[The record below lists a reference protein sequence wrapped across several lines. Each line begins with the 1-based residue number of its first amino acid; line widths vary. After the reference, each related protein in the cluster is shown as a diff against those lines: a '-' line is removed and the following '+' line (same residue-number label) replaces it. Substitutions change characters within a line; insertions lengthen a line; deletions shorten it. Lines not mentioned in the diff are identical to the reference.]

1 MNDKDKLKKFG
12 AKYDWDALKIE
23 FLRGKWINTKKF
35 RESKELPQSRY
46 MEKRMQGWVK
56 EKIKLNKRV
65 LENATDAI
73 AKEGTET
80 VQIAMKR
87 QANMA
92 RWLQLKGAAALKDL
106 DPKDADEARKLI
118 VSGMKEERTALGA
131 GKKRGGSQS
140 LHQVNINLPK
150 TRFDEMIDELGY
162 EGLLGVIAEVKKLRT
177 GKSGE
182 TIDAESQGEVS

>member
-1 MNDKDKLKKFG
+1 MEDNFKKFG

-23 FLRGKWINTKKF
+23 FFRGKWINTKKF
-35 RESKELPQSRY
+35 RESKGLPVKSRY
-46 MEKRMQGWVK
+46 MEKKMLGWVT
-56 EKIKLNKRV
+56 EKKKLNKKA
-65 LENATDAI
+65 LEKATNDI
-73 AKEGTET
+73 ANEGSET
-80 VQIAMKR
+80 IQKAMKR

-131 GKKRGGSQS
+131 GKKKGGAQS
-140 LHQVNINLPK
+140 LTQVNVNLPK

-177 GKSGE
+177 GKPGE
-182 TIDAESQGEVS
+182 AVNTQG